1 MKIKTKL
8 LIKNKI
14 FIVVFT
20 LPKQLHMRAAIQQ
33 IKMIMIGTGIKKII

>member
-20 LPKQLHMRAAIQQ
+20 LPKQLYMRAAI
-33 IKMIMIGTGIKKII
+33 

>member
-20 LPKQLHMRAAIQQ
+20 LQKQLYMRAAI
-33 IKMIMIGTGIKKII
+33 

>member
-20 LPKQLHMRAAIQQ
+20 LQKQLYMRAAIQQ